1 MAEPFLSIQH
11 VRKSYG
17 SNTVV
22 QDFSLDVEP
31 GEFVSFLGPSGCG
44 KTTVLRMVAGFE
56 EPSAGK
62 IVVAGKDITR
72 LKPNQ
77 RNVGMV
83 FQAYALFPNLT
94 VAQNIA
100 FGLKVAGMSKADA
113 DKRVAEM
120 LDMIK
125 LPQMADRYP
134 YQLSGGQ
141 QQRIALARAIAP
153 KPKLLLLDEP
163 LSALDAKVRVS
174 LREEIRSI
182 QKKLGITTIFVTH
195 DQEEALS
202 ISDRIAVMYGGKA
215 EQVGTPFEI
224 YNRPAT
230 KFVANFVG
238 TLNVLEGKV
247 TDAASGTVQVN
258 TQEVSLKGK
267 LNGSKSGDTLSLAL
281 RPEAISLGRQP
292 GRDSSLSGEIS
303 EVHFLGSVIRV
314 RVGIGGNTVSLDTF
328 NSPATPPPA
337 VGEKA
342 DISFSSSDMLVLHWL
357 SEPTSAAHS
366 SRRDERLRDR
376 LKDGQ
381 RFHPRGVGFQRRE
394 VGQRHQPGMRF
405 ADEAQHAA
413 TAMSAWPMRSPNQ

>member
-11 VRKSYG
+11 VQKSFG
-17 SNTVV
+17 ATKVV
-22 QDFSLDVEP
+22 QDFNLDVES

-56 EPSAGK
+56 EPSQGR
-62 IVVAGKDITR
+62 IVVAGKDITNLR
-72 LKPNQ
+72 PNQ
-77 RNVGMV
+77 RNIGMV

-94 VAQNIA
+94 VAQNIG
-100 FGLKVAGMSKADA
+100 FGLKVAGMARADIDA
-113 DKRVAEM
+113 RVGEM
-120 LDMIK
+120 LGIIK
-125 LPQMADRYP
+125 LPQLGDRYP

-141 QQRIALARAIAP
+141 QQRIALARALAP

-182 QKKLGITTIFVTH
+182 QKSLGITTIFVTH

-224 YNRPAT
+224 YNKPET

-238 TLNVLEGKV
+238 TLNVLEGTV
-247 TDAASGTVQVN
+247 VDAATGKVRVN
-258 TQEVSLKGK
+258 GEDFAFKGR
-267 LNGSKSGDTLSLAL
+267 LNGSKAGDTLALAL

-292 GRDSSLSGEIS
+292 GRDASLSGEIA

-314 RVGIGGNTVSLDTF
+314 RVGVGESMVSLDTF
-328 NSPATPPPA
+328 NNPTTPPPA
-337 VGEKA
+337 VGERA
-342 DISFSSSDMLVLHWL
+342 EISFSSEDMLVLH
-357 SEPTSAAHS
+357 
-366 SRRDERLRDR
+366 
-376 LKDGQ
+376 
-381 RFHPRGVGFQRRE
+381 
-394 VGQRHQPGMRF
+394 
-405 ADEAQHAA
+405 
-413 TAMSAWPMRSPNQ
+413 